1 MVPEQ
6 EVVYGGVAANVRVL
20 QAVARE
26 PTRQE
31 ARDGALYAVLLAP
44 VHQLVSDPEQG
55 AVAGTLYVARAVEEH
70 DVVFAARLA
79 DSLAVYPGPLLGV
92 AVVVRVRVCAGEQHR
107 VVGKALPEVCHPPR
121 GPVADQLLFD
131 QVLDPASRSR
141 VREVHETRREVGN
154 LDPVRLTVAI
164 LDQVATLRGL
174 PKEVSAMALPEPH
187 AVADEGV
194 DVGHE
199 PDVLTFQALHE
210 RVPVRVVVP
219 VQLPIPPQ
227 LGAEAGLPLAHPILQ
242 PDGGDGSIEGLESL
256 EYLAYPVR
264 AALQSNH
271 GSVHDPPG
279 QRAHPSGVLG
289 VLFDQTR
296 RRVRRRDLT
305 PHPRSEN
312 AELNPILL
320 AEVEGRVFVVLQEQG
335 TRLARYVVRHAGVAG
350 VGVAAGA
357 CLPVGGLGHGLLAP
371 AYALFP
377 DEDGNDASLHVEVRE
392 LGPEAEEALLRRRG
406 VGEIDPVAGL
416 PYLGLESEPPVANG
430 RKGKRIVDAL
440 GIIRAD
446 EPAGDQQPVVA
457 LLDTV
462 YGLVGMRV
470 GNFVFHG
477 DVRPLLPDG
486 LFALGG
492 GEETHPGNGAPE
504 HPFRPEAVDDVEV
517 DLRGIPAR
525 LQQDVERAD
534 AIGGRRDIARHPG
547 DGAGELS
554 LFSPER
560 TGPAEQR
567 RSGHANSGEPQEPP
581 ARQRSLQ
588 SRLFQS

>member
-70 DVVFAARLA
+70 DVVFPARLA

-92 AVVVRVRVCAGEQHR
+92 AVVVRVRVCAGEQYR

-174 PKEVSAMALPEPH
+174 PKEVAAMVLLEPH
-187 AVADEGV
+187 VVADEGV

-210 RVPVRVVVP
+210 RVPVGVVVP

-242 PDGGDGSIEGLESL
+242 PDGGDGSIEGLEFFQYPA
-256 EYLAYPVR
+256 YLVR
-264 AALQSNH
+264 AALQSHH
-271 GSVHDPPG
+271 GAFHDPLGKP
-279 QRAHPSGVLG
+279 AHPSRVPC
-289 VLFDQTR
+289 VLFDQAL
-296 RRVRRRDLT
+296 RRVSRRDLA
-305 PHPRSEN
+305 PHPRSED
-312 AELNPILL
+312 AELNPVLL
-320 AEVEGRVFVVLQEQG
+320 CKVEGRVLVVLQEQG
-335 TRLARYVVRHAGVAG
+335 TRLARNVVRHAGVAG
-350 VGVAAGA
+350 IGVAAGA
-357 CLPVGGLGHGLLAP
+357 GLPVGCPGHGLLAP
-371 AYALFP
+371 AYALLP
-377 DEDGNDASLHVEVRE
+377 DEDGHEASLHVEVRE
-392 LGPEAEEALLRRRG
+392 LGPEAEEPLLRRRT
-406 VGEIDPVAGL
+406 VGKVDSVVRL
-416 PYLGLESEPPVANG
+416 PDLSFEREPPVGNRREG
-430 RKGKRIVDAL
+430 ERIVDPL
-440 GIIRAD
+440 RIVCTY
-446 EPAGDQQPVVA
+446 EPTGHQQRIVA
-457 LLDTV
+457 LLDPV
-462 YGLVGMRV
+462 YGLVGMWI
-470 GNFVFHG
+470 GDFVFQG

-486 LFALGG
+486 LPALGG
-492 GEETHPGNGAPE
+492 RDETCSGNAAPE
-504 HPFRPEAVDDVEV
+504 HPVRPEAMSDVERDV
-517 DLRGIPAR
+517 RKILAC

-534 AIGGRRDIARHPG
+534 AIGARRDIVRH
-547 DGAGELS
+547 
-554 LFSPER
+554 
-560 TGPAEQR
+560 
-567 RSGHANSGEPQEPP
+567 
-581 ARQRSLQ
+581 
-588 SRLFQS
+588 